1 MAHSNE
7 QLQQE
12 QSRKEQELKET
23 REAHQSQI
31 SNLEGKIANLVR
43 TGSSHKIF
51 WSNMLDISRLRH

>member
-31 SNLEGKIANLVR
+31 SNLEEKIANLVR
-43 TGSSHKIF
+43 TGSSHKKCL
-51 WSNMLDISRLRH
+51 SNMLDISRLRH